1 MVTTSSGQRSC
12 TPTVAGCGLVEVT
25 GGTFT
30 MGEATVAVQASPVQP
45 GVTVGSFALDAYEV
59 TVARFNAF
67 WAVRAASLGSIRS
80 ARIAYPGGQS
90 IAWAAAAQDPLPQ
103 DSNNNWSASSTTRDA
118 HPMNGVDWWLSQEF
132 CVWDGGRLP
141 TEAEW
146 EYAARG
152 RAVEALASGRIYPW
166 GDTTPLNSPCDRAQ
180 VYPCAGADGGGTRR
194 VASFAPSAGLFDMA
208 GNVREWTADN
218 YAVYLTS
225 GSSACG
231 NPSGLTNALCNNDA
245 TDRHVV
251 RGGSW
256 INYVEYL
263 RAASRMYNAPANRF
277 IDIGFRCARTR

>member
-67 WAVRAASLGSIRS
+67 WAVRTASLGSIRS
-80 ARIAYPGGQS
+80 APIAYPGGQS
-90 IAWAAAAQDPLPQ
+90 IAWGVASQAPLTQ
-103 DSNNNWSASSTTRDA
+103 DSTYNWSAISTTRDA

-166 GDTTPLNSPCDRAQ
+166 GDTPVPACDRAQ
-180 VYPCAGADGGGTRR
+180 MSGCAGTDGGRTRR
-194 VASFAPSAGLFDMA
+194 VGAFAASAGLFDMA
-208 GNVREWTADN
+208 GNVFEWTADN
-218 YAVYLTS
+218 YAAYSTS

-231 NPSGLTNALCNNDA
+231 NRSGLTNALCNNDA
-245 TDRHVV
+245 TGYRVI

-256 INYVEYL
+256 SFGVADL
-263 RAASRMYNAPANRF
+263 RAASRVSGTPASRNYGNP
-277 IDIGFRCARTR
+277 GFRCARTR

>member
-67 WAVRAASLGSIRS
+67 WAVRTASLGSIRS
-80 ARIAYPGGQS
+80 APIAYPGGQS
-90 IAWAAAAQDPLPQ
+90 IAWGVASQAPLTQ
-103 DSNNNWSASSTTRDA
+103 DSTYNWSAISTTRDA

-141 TEAEW
+141 TDAEW

-152 RAVEALASGRIYPW
+152 RAVEVLASGRIYPW
-166 GDTTPLNSPCDRAQ
+166 GDTPIPACDRVQ
-180 VYPCAGADGGGTRR
+180 MPGCAGTDGGGTRR
-194 VASFAPSAGLFDMA
+194 VGSFAASAGLFDMA
-208 GNVREWTADN
+208 GNVFEWTADN
-218 YAVYLTS
+218 YEPYSTS

-231 NPSGLTNALCNNDA
+231 NRSGLTNVLCNNDA
-245 TDRHVV
+245 TGYRVF

-256 INYVEYL
+256 VYQVEFL
-263 RAASRMYNAPANRF
+263 RAASRFIGAPADRL
-277 IDIGFRCARTR
+277 IDLGFRCARTR